1 MSATVGTGF
10 SVGQREQQKCAPLLS
25 VSRIEAAS
33 LATWPALE
41 TIEDGQWRAR
51 FAGGFSGRSNSI
63 CALDPADDG
72 DAAQRLD
79 ALSARYAEQGM
90 ETDFRVTPLTGD
102 GVLDALDAQNWKPF
116 KTSLVLSL
124 ALDQTEGF
132 DAAASFYDATDPE
145 FLAAQ
150 AGLQGFAPDLQET
163 FTAILGALTRPACG
177 IVIAADDGSPGASLL
192 CVECDGIVM
201 VYDVITSKSLRG
213 QGFGRRMMA
222 SALSWGAENGA
233 SHAALQVQGDNGP
246 AIALYLAMGFVF
258 RYPYHYRR
266 KPGASAQ

>member
-1 MSATVGTGF
+1 MRTV
-10 SVGQREQQKCAPLLS
+10 SE
-25 VSRIEAAS
+25 IEAAS

-51 FAGGFSGRSNSI
+51 FARGFPGRSNAIWS
-63 CALDPADDG
+63 LDPADDTN
-72 DAAQRLD
+72 AAQRIET
-79 ALSARYAEQGM
+79 LSARYAEHDLP
-90 ETDFRVTPLTGD
+90 TVFRVTPLTG
-102 GVLDALDAQNWKPF
+102 GGILDMLDRAGWERF
-116 KTSLVLSL
+116 KTSLVLSCPL
-124 ALDQTEGF
+124 GQTDGF
-132 DAAASFYDATDPE
+132 DGAASLYDATDPA

-150 AGLQGFAPDLQET
+150 TALQGFDTKKQET
-163 FTAILGALTRPACG
+163 FAAILGALKRPACG
-177 IVIAADDGSPGASLL
+177 IVVAADDGTPGASLL
-192 CVECDGIVM
+192 CVESEGIVM
-201 VYDVITSKSLRG
+201 VYDVITSAKLRG

-266 KPGASAQ
+266 QPEAQAQ

>member
-1 MSATVGTGF
+1 MRTV
-10 SVGQREQQKCAPLLS
+10 SE
-25 VSRIEAAS
+25 IEAAS

-51 FAGGFSGRSNSI
+51 FARGFSGRSNAIWS
-63 CALDPADDG
+63 LDPADDTN
-72 DAAQRLD
+72 AAQRIET
-79 ALSARYAEQGM
+79 LSARYAEHDLP
-90 ETDFRVTPLTGD
+90 TVFRVTPLTG
-102 GVLDALDAQNWKPF
+102 GGILDTLDRAGWERF
-116 KTSLVLSL
+116 KTSLVLSCPL
-124 ALDQTEGF
+124 GQTDGF
-132 DAAASFYDATDPE
+132 DGAASLYDATDPA

-150 AGLQGFAPDLQET
+150 TALQGFDTKQQET
-163 FTAILGALTRPACG
+163 FAAILGALKRPACG
-177 IVIAADDGSPGASLL
+177 IVVASDDGTPGASLL
-192 CVECDGIVM
+192 CVESEGIVM
-201 VYDVITSKSLRG
+201 VYDVITSAKLRG

-266 KPGASAQ
+266 QPEAQTQ

>member
-1 MSATVGTGF
+1 MLTV
-10 SVGQREQQKCAPLLS
+10 SE
-25 VSRIEAAS
+25 IETAS

-51 FAGGFSGRSNSI
+51 LAAGFSGRSNSI
-63 CALDPADDG
+63 WALDPSDDG
-72 DAAQRLD
+72 NAAQRID
-79 ALSARYAEQGM
+79 ALSARYTEHDLP
-90 ETDFRVTPLTGD
+90 TVFRVTPLTGD
-102 GVLDALDAQNWKPF
+102 SILDALDGAGWERF
-116 KTSLVLSL
+116 KTSLVLCAPL
-124 ALDQTEGF
+124 TQTDGF
-132 DAAASFYDATDPE
+132 DGAASLYDATDPA

-150 AGLQGFAPDLQET
+150 TALQGFDAAQQAT
-163 FTAILGALTRPACG
+163 FAAILGALKRPACG
-177 IVIAADDGSPGASLL
+177 IVLADDHGAPGASLL
-192 CVECDGIVM
+192 CVESEGIVM
-201 VYDVITSKSLRG
+201 VYDVITSKALRG

-266 KPGASAQ
+266 KPEAQAQ

>member
-1 MSATVGTGF
+1 MRTV
-10 SVGQREQQKCAPLLS
+10 SE
-25 VSRIEAAS
+25 IEAAS

-51 FAGGFSGRSNSI
+51 FARGFSGRSNAIWS
-63 CALDPADDG
+63 LDPADDTN
-72 DAAQRLD
+72 AAQRIET
-79 ALSARYAEQGM
+79 LSARYAENDLP
-90 ETDFRVTPLTGD
+90 TVFRVTPLTG
-102 GVLDALDAQNWKPF
+102 GGILDTLDRAGWERF
-116 KTSLVLSL
+116 KRSLVLSCPL
-124 ALDQTEGF
+124 GQTDGF
-132 DAAASFYDATDPE
+132 DGAASLYDATDPA

-150 AGLQGFAPDLQET
+150 TALQGFDTKKQET
-163 FTAILGALTRPACG
+163 FAAILGALKRPACG
-177 IVIAADDGSPGASLL
+177 IVVSSDDGTPGASLL
-192 CVECDGIVM
+192 CVESEGIVM
-201 VYDVITSKSLRG
+201 VYDVITSAKLRG

-266 KPGASAQ
+266 QPEAQTQ

>member
-1 MSATVGTGF
+1 MRTV
-10 SVGQREQQKCAPLLS
+10 SE
-25 VSRIEAAS
+25 IEAAS

-51 FAGGFSGRSNSI
+51 FARGFSGRSNAIWS
-63 CALDPADDG
+63 LDPADDTN
-72 DAAQRLD
+72 AAQRIET
-79 ALSARYAEQGM
+79 LSARYAEHDLP
-90 ETDFRVTPLTGD
+90 TVFRVTPLTG
-102 GVLDALDAQNWKPF
+102 GGILDTLDRAGWERF
-116 KTSLVLSL
+116 KTSLVLSCPL
-124 ALDQTEGF
+124 GQTDGF
-132 DAAASFYDATDPE
+132 DGAASLYDATDPA

-150 AGLQGFAPDLQET
+150 TVLQGFDTKQQET
-163 FTAILGALTRPACG
+163 FAAILGALKRPACG
-177 IVIAADDGSPGASLL
+177 IVVASDDGTPGASLL
-192 CVECDGIVM
+192 CVESEGIVM
-201 VYDVITSKSLRG
+201 VYDVITSAKLRG

-266 KPGASAQ
+266 QPEAQTQ